1 LRPVLVIDDEEVIRD
16 LICSFLRN
24 ENIPSICA
32 PDGET
37 GIKLFSLRHPD
48 IVITDIRMPKMDGI
62 EVLKR
67 LKEAKPETEV
77 IVITGHGEIELAIKA
92 LQMNASDF
100 LQKPFGLDALKVA
113 LKRAQDKIQL
123 RDALAQA
130 QIQLLQSEKL
140 ASLGQLSAGVAHEI
154 NNPLSF
160 VHSNLG
166 TLKKYLPRILEA
178 WEQIE
183 ILINENSSSSPDQI
197 IKKFQELK
205 QDLKLDFI
213 LQDMVSI
220 IHQSLDGTQRVKQIV
235 KDLKDYSRLDDKT
248 LEECDLNEC
257 VNSTLNIIWNELK
270 YNCEVVKNLATLPRI
285 KCYPQQIN
293 QVIMNLLSNASQAII
308 DKGKISITTAPGDD
322 GGVRLEVS
330 DTGTGIPEE
339 IIDKIFDP
347 FFTTKPV
354 GKGTGLGLNIV
365 YNIIN
370 KHGGKIEVK
379 SEVGKGT
386 TFIVQLPPQPPPD
399 AL

>member
-386 TFIVQLPPQPPPD
+386 TYIVQLPPQPPPD